1 MLWAGRSLGACPR
14 VRSALQHAFRCLARA
29 SHPFAQ
35 LLRPWGSLQEG
46 DEISMTDMAK
56 LMAVE
61 SEEDDEDEEDDPDYE
76 PLSMEED
83 SIQAREMV
91 SALHL
96 GSQHAGS
103 SHAHIL
109 PE

>member
-1 MLWAGRSLGACPR
+1 MWITYVVPA
-14 VRSALQHAFRCLARA
+14 HA
-29 SHPFAQ
+29 PQ
-35 LLRPWGSLQEG
+35 VLRPCGFMQEG

-56 LMAVE
+56 LMAVD

-76 PLSMEED
+76 PLSIEED
-83 SIQAREMV
+83 SIQTREMV
-91 SALHL
+91 SASRL

-109 PE
+109 QE